1 MDKYIT
7 HHRFDLM
14 AKYLYLKYYKY
25 TFYQELYQKHII
37 TFNQAWEHP
46 GNKSKIEDFIQS
58 FEKLIESMKKFGF
71 VDKTYFMIKD
81 LTNFQNI
88 QSRDISINSFD
99 SNNVIDQKASDI

>member
-1 MDKYIT
+1 
-7 HHRFDLM
+7 
-14 AKYLYLKYYKY
+14 
-25 TFYQELYQKHII
+25 
-37 TFNQAWEHP
+37 
-46 GNKSKIEDFIQS
+46 
-58 FEKLIESMKKFGF
+58 MKKFGF